1 MKIEQVETLLNA
13 KELSISPAAAPTSAP
28 PVSSH
33 PTVEFDVLNA
43 HVSFALDRDVDC
55 WRHVA
60 TSPQPAMEDMAFD
73 ANMAGMTMGMDD
85 TTFSWEMI
93 GLGLEEP
100 LPKQEIIDDLH
111 QIYFEKVHPSLPM
124 IHKYRYLAAMNLAPT
139 MRPPVALRYA
149 MWTLAASITD
159 KYTDLKDQFYQRS
172 RKYVEVD
179 ETKGHGE
186 HMITVA
192 HSQTHTLL
200 ASYEFKMMYFPRAWM
215 STGKAVR
222 LAQMMGL
229 HRFDGVGLDVKQC
242 LPAARDWTETEE
254 RRRTFWMA
262 FCEDRYASMGTGW
275 PMTVEEKVRYRRVYY
290 LFLC

>member
-1 MKIEQVETLLNA
+1 MKALEERLKQVETLLNS
-13 KELSISPAAAPTSAP
+13 KEPSISPAAAPTSAP

-43 HVSFALDRDVDC
+43 HVSLALDRDVDC

-60 TSPQPAMEDMAFD
+60 TSPQQAMEDMAFD

-85 TTFSWEMI
+85 TI
-93 GLGLEEP
+93 
-100 LPKQEIIDDLH
+100 
-111 QIYFEKVHPSLPM
+111 
-124 IHKYRYLAAMNLAPT
+124 APT
-139 MRPPVALRYA
+139 MRPPIALRYA

-200 ASYEFKMMYFPRAWM
+200 ASCEFKMMYFPRAWM

-254 RRRTFWMA
+254 RRRSICKHGHRLA
-262 FCEDRYASMGTGW
+262 HDC
-275 PMTVEEKVRYRRVYY
+275 
-290 LFLC
+290 

>member
-1 MKIEQVETLLNA
+1 MTFDIEQVETLLNS
-13 KELSISPAAAPTSAP
+13 KEPNSTSPATAPSFAP
-28 PVSSH
+28 PISSG
-33 PTVEFDVLNA
+33 PTVEFEVPNADVSLA
-43 HVSFALDRDVDC
+43 IDRDSDR
-55 WRHVA
+55 WRYVP

-73 ANMAGMTMGMDD
+73 TNLAGMTMGMDD

-100 LPKQEIIDDLH
+100 LPKQETIDELH
-111 QIYFEKVHPSLPM
+111 QIYFDKVHPSLPM

-139 MRPPVALRYA
+139 MRPSVSLRYA

-159 KYTDLKDQFYQRS
+159 KYIDLKDVFYQRS
-172 RKYVEVD
+172 RKYVEMD
-179 ETKGHGE
+179 EMKGHGE

-192 HSQTHTLL
+192 QSQTHTLL

-215 STGKAVR
+215 STGKAIR

-229 HRFDGVGLDVKQC
+229 HRLDGVGLDVKQC
-242 LPAARDWTETEE
+242 LPAARDWTESEE

-262 FCEDRYASMGTGW
+262 FCSDRYASIGTGW
-275 PMTVEEKVRYRRVYY
+275 PMTIDEKVGSSESV
-290 LFLC
+290 F